1 MFDIKITGLDELQRK
16 LDEASQAFQAL
27 DGEMATL
34 RFNPNDPGNID
45 GAIREMEAAVDAK
58 VAPYAGNAL
67 VESVAQQLK
76 EKYRSAILEKAAA
89 ARRAYYTR
97 SFDYRHRAR
106 TCIRLYRWFLTDI
119 CRPIPVVLISP

>member
-27 DGEMATL
+27 DGELATL
-34 RFNPNDPGNID
+34 RYNPNDPGSID
-45 GAIREMEAAVDAK
+45 GAIREMEAAVEAK

-89 ARRAYYTR
+89 ARLR
-97 SFDYRHRAR
+97 D
-106 TCIRLYRWFLTDI
+106 DQQ
-119 CRPIPVVLISP
+119 